1 MACTWTLPL
10 EQESWGG
17 DQKIAGLESTQ
28 LLPLNLA
35 QECVGFVCFFEGFL
49 LIKKKL
55 FFFKFLCPF
64 FPIFILIY

>member
-28 LLPLNLA
+28 LLPVNLA
-35 QECVGFVCFFEGFL
+35 QECAGFVCFFEGFL
-49 LIKKKL
+49 LIKKI
-55 FFFKFLCPF
+55 FFLSNFMPF
-64 FPIFILIY
+64 FSIFVLIY